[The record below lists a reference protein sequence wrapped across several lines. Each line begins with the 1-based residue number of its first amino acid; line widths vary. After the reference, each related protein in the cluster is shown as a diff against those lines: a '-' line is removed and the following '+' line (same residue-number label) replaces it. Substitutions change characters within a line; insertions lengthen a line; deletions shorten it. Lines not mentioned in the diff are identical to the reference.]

1 LHNEGLHH
9 GLATESLVEA
19 LLNADCAVVDVMDL
33 PRSEA
38 DRRLLASIL
47 LKEDEELT
55 AERLDGAV
63 RALRKIHLRRR
74 LEQVQRELQ
83 SAVGKEPGQLQQ
95 LLQEKMRLKRAL
107 MDPGIGDSGTAV
119 AV

>member
-1 LHNEGLHH
+1 MKVLFVAGFGPIVRDLETSARFYRDALGLPLPEG
-9 GLATESLVEA
+9 
-19 LLNADCAVVDVMDL
+19 
-33 PRSEA
+33 
-38 DRRLLASIL
+38 DRKLLAAIL
-47 LKEDEELT
+47 MKDDEELSP
-55 AERLDGAV
+55 ERLDGAV

-83 SAVGKEPGQLQQ
+83 SAGGKDPGQLQE

-107 MDPGIGDSGTAV
+107 MDPGIADSGTAI

>member
-1 LHNEGLHH
+1 
-9 GLATESLVEA
+9 
-19 LLNADCAVVDVMDL
+19 NAASDVADVMDL

-47 LKEDEELT
+47 LREDEELT
-55 AERLDGAV
+55 AERVWGAL
-63 RALRKIHLRRR
+63 RALGKIHWRRR

-83 SAVGKEPGQLQQ
+83 SAGGKEPGQLQE

-107 MDPGIGDSGTAV
+107 MDPGMADSGTAI